1 MTSYWK
7 TDDIV
12 RIGETE
18 VSVPSENG
26 LSYSAGQKVSLFIP
40 PSVKFLSGKDSYVE
54 FDVKINLPAGKKPT
68 RLQLDE
74 MGASCLFEN
83 VRVYDG
89 TRGNLLEEVQD
100 YNTAVA
106 VDYSYNAD
114 DSLRNVRALQECAT
128 TYQPRCAGTEGTTQS
143 RKADLHTNPYFKPN
157 PAGNVV
163 FSDADFLTAK
173 CCVPLHLGC
182 FQDKIFPCMM
192 TSGLYLEFDLA
203 PAERVIKQLDSVSA
217 YTRLKLSPVFQGK
230 NATGDS
236 WGNDGTNRGD
246 IFLKT
251 DNNINSVADCP
262 FVVGETVDFCN
273 IATGAL
279 YGFGTATSMSAEMT
293 IASISVDS
301 GFVKLVVN
309 NVNNP
314 AGGTAIT
321 SGNFVLVSTAVSR
334 EASTYGATYTVSNFN
349 MICHQIDLDPSYEAG
364 MIAKAREGKAIEFD
378 IYSKT
383 CYKHS
388 ILAADKQ
395 VAFQVFAQNSRAQSM
410 IIVPTDATIYN
421 SKSLIAGQGTYA
433 IIKGNAN
440 QDLARASHRSGYT
453 GINDG
458 LTSSQYVI
466 DGRLVPSRPVLTNK
480 IATKNSIDAF
490 HCSELEKSL
499 SNAGI
504 DPLSFVEF
512 QDNFCMGRAFG
523 LQNGATDLR
532 GKDLGVQLKYESAVS
547 VPEKPKLFKTF
558 IYHVRRLTIRN
569 GAVSVEQ

>member
-54 FDVKINLPAGKKPT
+54 FDVKIKLPAGKKPT

-217 YTRLKLSPVFQGK
+217 YTRLKLSPVFQGITAAGADW
-230 NATGDS
+230 AT
-236 WGNDGTNRGD
+236 DGTNRGN

-262 FVVGETVDFCN
+262 LVVGETVDFCN

-279 YGFGTATSMSAEMT
+279 YGFGSATSMSGEMT
-293 IASISVDS
+293 IASISVDG
-301 GFVKLVVN
+301 GFVKVVVN

-314 AGGTAIT
+314 AGGAAIT
-321 SGNFVLVSTAVSR
+321 SGNFVLVSTSVSR

-421 SKSLIAGQGTYA
+421 SKSLIAGEGTYA

-547 VPEKPKLFKTF
+547 VPAKPKLFKTF

>member
-1 MTSYWK
+1 M
-7 TDDIV
+7 
-12 RIGETE
+12 
-18 VSVPSENG
+18 
-26 LSYSAGQKVSLFIP
+26 
-40 PSVKFLSGKDSYVE
+40 
-54 FDVKINLPAGKKPT
+54 
-68 RLQLDE
+68 
-74 MGASCLFEN
+74 
-83 VRVYDG
+83 
-89 TRGNLLEEVQD
+89 
-100 YNTAVA
+100 
-106 VDYSYNAD
+106 
-114 DSLRNVRALQECAT
+114 
-128 TYQPRCAGTEGTTQS
+128 
-143 RKADLHTNPYFKPN
+143 
-157 PAGNVV
+157 
-163 FSDADFLTAK
+163 
-173 CCVPLHLGC
+173 
-182 FQDKIFPCMM
+182 
-192 TSGLYLEFDLA
+192 
-203 PAERVIKQLDSVSA
+203 
-217 YTRLKLSPVFQGK
+217 
-230 NATGDS
+230 
-236 WGNDGTNRGD
+236 
-246 IFLKT
+246 
-251 DNNINSVADCP
+251 
-262 FVVGETVDFCN
+262 
-273 IATGAL
+273 
-279 YGFGTATSMSAEMT
+279 
-293 IASISVDS
+293 
-301 GFVKLVVN
+301 
-309 NVNNP
+309 NNP
-314 AGGTAIT
+314 AGGTALT

-421 SKSLIAGQGTYA
+421 SKSLIAGEGTYA

-532 GKDLGVQLKYESAVS
+532 GKDLGVQLKYESAVT
-547 VPEKPKLFKTF
+547 VPAKPKLFKTF

>member
-1 MTSYWK
+1 MSSYWK

-26 LSYSAGQKVSLFIP
+26 LSYSPGQKVSLFVP
-40 PSVKFLSGKDSYVE
+40 PSVKFLSGKDSYLE
-54 FDVKINLPAGKKPT
+54 FDVKISLPAGLPPT

-74 MGASCLFEN
+74 MGASCLFQN
-83 VRVYDG
+83 IRVYDG

-100 YNTAVA
+100 YNTAVS
-106 VDYSYNAD
+106 VDYSYNSD
-114 DSLRNVRALQECAT
+114 DSLRAVRALQECAT
-128 TYQPRCAGTEGTTQS
+128 VHQPRSQGTKGSTMS
-143 RKADLHTNPYFKPN
+143 RKADLHTNPWFR
-157 PAGNVV
+157 PAPDGTTTW
-163 FSDADFLTAK
+163 SDSDFLTAK
-173 CCVPLHLGC
+173 VCVPLHLGC

-217 YTRLKLSPVFQGK
+217 FTRLNLNPIFQGI
-230 NATGDS
+230 NATGDD
-236 WGNDGTNRGD
+236 WGADGTNRGN

-251 DNNINSVADCP
+251 DNSCIDVKSCP
-262 FVVGETVDFCN
+262 FVVGETVKFAQISD
-273 IATGAL
+273 GAV
-279 YGFGTATSMSAEMT
+279 YDGMSDTMT
-293 IASISVDS
+293 IASIEVDT
-301 GFVKLVVN
+301 GFVKVVVN

-314 AGGTAIT
+314 TVGGTAVT
-321 SGNFVLVSTAVSR
+321 SGNFCLVSTSVSGQ
-334 EASTYGATYTVSNFN
+334 ASVYGASYTVSNFN
-349 MICHQIDLDPSYEAG
+349 LICHQIDLDPSYEQG

-388 ILAADKQ
+388 SLASDKQ
-395 VAFQVFAQNSRAQSM
+395 LSFQVFAQNSRAQSM
-410 IIVPTDATIYN
+410 VIVPTDATIY
-421 SKSLIAGQGTYA
+421 SSAKLIAGEGTYQ
-433 IIKGNAN
+433 IVKGDVE
-440 QDLARASHRSGYT
+440 QDLARASCRSGYT

-458 LTSSQYVI
+458 LTSAQYII
-466 DGRLVPSRPVLTNK
+466 DGRLVPSRPVLTTK

-490 HCSELEKSL
+490 HCYELEKAL

-512 QDNFCMGRAFG
+512 QDNFVLGRAFG

-532 GKDLGVQLKYESAVS
+532 GKDLAVQLKYESAVT
-547 VPEKPKLFKTF
+547 VPAKPKLFKTF
-558 IYHVRRLTIRN
+558 VYHVRRLVIRN